1 MTPFIREKF
10 EVEEPGKVRVHRQD
24 GSAGP
29 GLPTSGPLYLVGLPG
44 SGKSELGQRLAEKL
58 GVPFLALPAQ
68 GGPQAWGQA
77 LDEALAQGA
86 PVVEVPH
93 KLMADEGF
101 RQRLASTGRVL
112 YLMANAGVLADRL
125 AKARQG
131 QDPEALRQGLVN
143 LIGTFEP
150 LFMQTLHML
159 VPAEGPLGEVE
170 ALALER
176 LRFTQR

>member
-1 MTPFIREKF
+1 MSGFIREKF
-10 EVEEPGKVRVHRQD
+10 EVEEPGRVRVHKQD

-44 SGKSELGQRLAEKL
+44 SGKSALGPRLAEKM

-68 GGPQAWGQA
+68 GGPQAWSQA
-77 LDEALAQGA
+77 LDEALALGA
-86 PVVEVPH
+86 PVVEAPH
-93 KLMADEGF
+93 KLLADEAI

-125 AKARQG
+125 AQTREG
-131 QDPEALRQGLVN
+131 QDPEALRRGLVN
-143 LIGTFEP
+143 LIGVFEP

-159 VPAEGPLGEVE
+159 VPAEGPLDEVE
-170 ALALER
+170 GLALER
-176 LRFTQR
+176 VRFAMR